1 MKVKTK
7 KRKHIIKTKTKRKR
21 RMSKTTKNRKYGGTI
36 LGIGKDGCVID
47 SLSCGEFTKENG
59 FVAKILNKDVVI
71 NIPVNSRLAE
81 IDLENK
87 HFNRYYFPE
96 NNCDYDI
103 MNNPEIQTCLQKG
116 MNLNVNNVV
125 FQKFLLP
132 IKNTSNL
139 SKDQYRYLQNSLQ
152 LLHDNNITHGDLPD
166 NVMIDPGDEMPRII
180 DWENAY
186 ITNDPTFKEMDRRAF
201 LTHYKTLGRDITY
214 YAF

>member
-7 KRKHIIKTKTKRKR
+7 KRRRIKTKRKR
-21 RMSKTTKNRKYGGTI
+21 RTIKTKKNRKYGGTI

-47 SLSCGEFTKENG
+47 SLSCGEFAKENG

-71 NIPVNSRLAE
+71 NIPLNNRLAE
-81 IDLENK
+81 IDPENK
-87 HFNRYYFPE
+87 HFNRYYFPKRD
-96 NNCDYDI
+96 CDINI

-116 MNLNVNNVV
+116 MNLNINNVV

-139 SKDQYRYLQNSLQ
+139 SKDQYRYLRDSLQ
-152 LLHDNNITHGDLPD
+152 FLHDNNITHGDLPD

-180 DWENAY
+180 DWENAS
-186 ITNDPTFKEMDRRAF
+186 ITNDPKFKEIDMRAF
-201 LTHYKTLGRDITY
+201 ITHYKSSKKD
-214 YAF
+214 